1 MQMFHYSVIILEFI
15 ELKWICH
22 KMILEPGTAVEAS
35 TVTDLDKSI
44 SIQYILNWIW
54 KITMGFELIHFLST
68 QLGFLCH
75 MKNRIISHHFFQST
89 KLEEIFL
96 TIWLQ
101 QGYNARKV
109 NCSCVYS
116 AYILNCSLWA
126 DIANKNRCIS
136 VRLVSEKNKSIEFW

>member
-116 AYILNCSLWA
+116 AYILKPVLSGRTLQTRIDA
-126 DIANKNRCIS
+126 P
-136 VRLVSEKNKSIEFW
+136 SEEDKSI